1 MKVDLRE
8 KSGLPI
14 VLDLENLKVIFN
26 TPLSEVNPDI
36 RTVIDAQPYLYEKG
50 LSEPEELY
58 YMYRGVSLPEH
69 ELIWKENNLRYDLTL
84 LRPDLLGREFNKT
97 VGHYHPLVP
106 GTLLTYPEIY
116 EVLYGEAYYLLQKV
130 SFLDGKQYLERA
142 VVVIAQPG
150 EKVIIPPG
158 WGHITINPDD
168 EEPLLMANITADG
181 FKSIYE
187 PMKEANGG
195 AFFLLSDGYWEE
207 NGRYDGIDRFK
218 MDIIRATP
226 LDQEGIFLAEPLYA
240 LAVKSPQTFKFLN
253 EPQGFASWW
262 EKFY

>member
-1 MKVDLRE
+1 MEVDLRE

-14 VLDLENLKVIFN
+14 ALDLENIKVIFN
-26 TPLSEVNPDI
+26 PPLNEIKPDV
-36 RTVIDAQPYLYEKG
+36 RTVIDAQSYLYEKG

-58 YMYRGVSLPEH
+58 YMYRGITLPEH
-69 ELIWKENNLRYDLTL
+69 DSLWKENNLRYDITL
-84 LRPDLLGREFNKT
+84 LRPDPLGKEFNKT
-97 VGHYHPLVP
+97 VGHYHPLVS
-106 GTLLTYPEIY
+106 GTELTYPEIY

-130 SFLDGKQYLERA
+130 SFLNGKQHLEKA

-158 WGHITINPDD
+158 WGHITINPDE

-181 FKSIYE
+181 FTSIYE

-195 AFFLLSDGYWEE
+195 AFFLLTDGYWEE
-207 NGRYDGIDRFK
+207 NGRYEGLDRFK
-218 MDIIRATP
+218 MDMIRAP
-226 LDQEGIFLAEPLYA
+226 SLDQEGIFLSEPLYS

-253 EPQGFASWW
+253 EPQEFTAWW